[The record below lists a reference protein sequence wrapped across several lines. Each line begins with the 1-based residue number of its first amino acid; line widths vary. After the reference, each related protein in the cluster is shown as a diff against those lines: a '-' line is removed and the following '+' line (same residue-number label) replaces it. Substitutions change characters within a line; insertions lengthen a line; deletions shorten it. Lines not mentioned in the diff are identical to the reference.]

1 MIANFTVAITI
12 MQRKRKQELNVI
24 LILSLLILGTFPDAF
39 KFQENLKKLRE
50 MLQEPTLRELFKKSI
65 NPDVGCSTVFKAAV
79 SSARMPLTPIIGM

>member
-1 MIANFTVAITI
+1 
-12 MQRKRKQELNVI
+12 MQRIRKQKLNVI
-24 LILSLLILGTFPDAF
+24 LILSFLILGTFPDAF

-79 SSARMPLTPIIGM
+79 STAPMPLTPIIGM